1 MSPLSSVP
9 RRLARSRE
17 FWLAAAIVAMIGAIT
32 LRSPGFAAPAN
43 LLGIFNN
50 TAILIILALGQTVVI
65 VTRSIDL
72 SMASNLA
79 LSGMLAAL
87 LSAAYPDLP
96 APMLIAVA
104 AGSGLAL
111 GAFNGLLVWK
121 LDIPSIVV
129 TLGTLT
135 IFRGT
140 NFLVAGGQWVNADE
154 LSPGFIQTTRLTLL
168 GLPLLTWFAL
178 VTALGFFV
186 LMTRTPLG
194 RAIYAVGVNPVAAV
208 YAGIDVGRTR
218 FLTFCISGLLSGL
231 AGFLWV
237 SRYVIAS
244 VETANGYELTI
255 IAACVI
261 GGVSIAGGVGTTG
274 SAVLG
279 ALFLGVITSALPV
292 INISPF
298 WQMAISGTAIILAVI
313 LNARGERRQGR
324 IILKRAET
332 GA

>member
-17 FWLAAAIVAMIGAIT
+17 FWFAAAIVAMIGAIT

-104 AGSGLAL
+104 TGSGLAL

-135 IFRGT
+135 IFRAT

-154 LSPGFIQTTRLTLL
+154 LSPGFIQATRLTLL

-178 VTALGFFV
+178 VIALGFFV

-237 SRYVIAS
+237 SRYVIA
-244 VETANGYELTI
+244 
-255 IAACVI
+255 
-261 GGVSIAGGVGTTG
+261 
-274 SAVLG
+274 
-279 ALFLGVITSALPV
+279 
-292 INISPF
+292 
-298 WQMAISGTAIILAVI
+298 
-313 LNARGERRQGR
+313 
-324 IILKRAET
+324 
-332 GA
+332 